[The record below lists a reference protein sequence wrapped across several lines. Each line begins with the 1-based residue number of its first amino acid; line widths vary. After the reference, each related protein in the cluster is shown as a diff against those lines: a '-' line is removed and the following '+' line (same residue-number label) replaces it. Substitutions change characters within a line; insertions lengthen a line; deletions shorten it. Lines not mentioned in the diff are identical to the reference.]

1 MAPAGLF
8 VTGTDTGIGK
18 TVVSCA
24 LLHAFSAEGHTV
36 IGMKPVAAGCE
47 NGQWQD
53 VENLKKASNVSM
65 PQSLINPY
73 AFVEPVAPH
82 IAARQAGIV
91 IDLGVI
97 RQACEQLQAAAE
109 VTIVEGVGGFRVPL
123 SSSGTSND
131 RYDTSDLAR
140 VLGLPVI
147 LVVGMRLGCLNH
159 ALLTARAVES
169 AGLKLAGWVANTI
182 DPEML
187 QPAANLQTLTEWLDC
202 PLLGV
207 LPFQEQLDV
216 QQLAGLIDLSRLE

>member
-1 MAPAGLF
+1 MSAGFF

-24 LLHAFSAEGHTV
+24 LLHAFSARGRTV

-53 VENLKKASNVSM
+53 VESLKRASNVCM

-91 IDLGVI
+91 IDPEII

-123 SSSGTSND
+123 SLSGASNH
-131 RYDTSDLAR
+131 RYDTSDLAK

-147 LVVGMRLGCLNH
+147 LVAGMRLGCLNH
-159 ALLTARAVES
+159 TLLTVRAIES
-169 AGLKLAGWVANTI
+169 AGLKLAGWVANVI

-187 QPAANLQTLTEWLDC
+187 QPVANLQTLTEWIDY

-216 QQLAGLIDLSRLE
+216 RQFAGLIDLSRLE

>member
-1 MAPAGLF
+1 MAIGFF

-24 LLHAFSAEGHTV
+24 LLHAFAAQGHTV
-36 IGMKPVAAGCE
+36 IGMKPVAAGRE
-47 NGQWQD
+47 NGVWQD
-53 VENLKKASNVSM
+53 VENLKAASNISM

-82 IAARQAGIV
+82 IAAQQTGIT
-91 IDLGVI
+91 IDPEVI

-123 SSSGTSND
+123 SLAGIPD
-131 RYDTSDLAR
+131 CRYDTGDLAS

-147 LVVGMRLGCLNH
+147 LAVGMRLGCLNH
-159 ALLTARAVES
+159 ALLTARAIES
-169 AGLKLAGWVANTI
+169 TGLKLAGWVANVI
-182 DPEML
+182 DPAML
-187 QPAANLQTLTEWLDC
+187 QLEINLQTLAEWLDC

-216 QQLAGLIDLSRLE
+216 RQLAGLIDLSRLG

>member
-1 MAPAGLF
+1 MIPAGFF

-24 LLHAFSAEGHTV
+24 LLHAFSAAGRTV

-47 NGQWQD
+47 NGHWQD

-73 AFVEPVAPH
+73 AFVEPIAPH
-82 IAARQAGIV
+82 IAARQADIV
-91 IDLGVI
+91 IDLNVI
-97 RQACEQLQAAAE
+97 QQACEQLQAAAE
-109 VTIVEGVGGFRVPL
+109 ITIVEGVGGFQVPL
-123 SSSGTSND
+123 SSSGLSND
-131 RYDTSDLAR
+131 RYDMSDLAR

-159 ALLTARAVES
+159 ALLTAHAVES
-169 AGLKLAGWVANTI
+169 AGLKFAGWVANTI

-187 QPAANLQTLTEWLDC
+187 QPAANLQTLTEWLAC

-207 LPFQEQLDV
+207 LPFQEQLDTR
-216 QQLAGLIDLSRLE
+216 QLAGLIDLSRLR